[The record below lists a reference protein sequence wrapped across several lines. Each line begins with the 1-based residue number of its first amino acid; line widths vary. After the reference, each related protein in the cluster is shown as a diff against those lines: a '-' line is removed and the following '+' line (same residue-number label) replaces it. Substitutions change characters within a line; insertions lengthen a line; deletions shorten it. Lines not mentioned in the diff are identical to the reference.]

1 MIPVN
6 VLGFCQGHS
15 EVAKDPTDYGL
26 RRVVLGM
33 HKRLQDMHIGIEN
46 LTQQHAYALGM
57 PNGRMIAQLVCLLIV
72 VDGLNRSER
81 IPPSRSLKH

>member
-1 MIPVN
+1 MSECTQRDRLIPVN

-33 HKRLQDMHIGIEN
+33 HKRLQDMHIGTEN

-57 PNGRMIAQLVCLLIV
+57 PRWKNDCSACVFTDCRRWIE
-72 VDGLNRSER
+72 S
-81 IPPSRSLKH
+81 